1 MAKIINDTPNDV
13 ILGSRS
19 SDVKINMPRGT
30 DKIVDDLIAR
40 EVHNAIRA
48 WGLRVEFDKPLD
60 RRGRLAYSFRRAKA
74 AQQEVFPEPKEPTQ
88 SEPKEKVIEK
98 DKKRKSK
105 KQIKT
110 KTGSSKTKVETPKK
124 DPVKIARRANVR
136 EAELDKLVVAQLK
149 EMCIAFNIVATGTKK
164 QIIARIVETEKTK
177 AKK

>member
-13 ILGSRS
+13 VLGSRS

-30 DKIVDDLIAR
+30 DKVVDDLIAR

-74 AQQEVFPEPKEPTQ
+74 AQQDVFPEPKEPTQ
-88 SEPKEKVIEK
+88 SESKEKVIEK
-98 DKKRKSK
+98 DKKKEPK

-110 KTGSSKTKVETPKK
+110 KTGPSKTKVVTPKK
-124 DPVKIARRANVR
+124 GQVKIARRTNVR
-136 EAELDKLVVAQLK
+136 ETELDKLVVAQLK
-149 EMCIAFNIVATGTKK
+149 EMCITFNIDTTGTKK
-164 QIIARIVETEKTK
+164 QIIARIIETEKAK